1 MAGVAAA
8 YRHSLGSDDGREGRD
23 GRAVQLGCRAV
34 LHCTRAAISRTT
46 SMHAQ
51 RVARLLVCRAAS
63 GHAPWKRV
71 CSRCSG
77 CNKNDDAAPAA
88 VPAKK

>member
-34 LHCTRAAISRTT
+34 LHCTRAAIGRTT
-46 SMHAQ
+46 AMHERPRTLEASLQQMQ
-51 RVARLLVCRAAS
+51 RMQQERRRGAGGGAGQEMTGLS
-63 GHAPWKRV
+63 GEV
-71 CSRCSG
+71 
-77 CNKNDDAAPAA
+77 
-88 VPAKK
+88 